1 MMAAELAIIMAPP
14 AAWIMRKTMISMAP
28 VPPVLQTSVR
38 PTAAA
43 VKITKP
49 ILNMRTRP
57 YMSPTR
63 PAVTTSA
70 ADTRP

>member
-1 MMAAELAIIMAPP
+1 MAAELAIIMAPP
-14 AAWIMRKTMISMAP
+14 AAWIMRKAMISVAP
-28 VPPVLQTSVR
+28 AAPLLHTSER

-43 VKITKP
+43 VKMMRP

-57 YMSPTR
+57 YMSPMR

-70 ADTRP
+70 AETKP